1 MLRTLS
7 DAGGPVSVLAIGVS
21 LPLVLGGVV
30 DVHGGTFLFANTV
43 IVEVLASLKIT
54 KNKNTIAPRE
64 EAGGRKF
71 LRMKTMASLGSQLD
85 KAIHGK

>member
-1 MLRTLS
+1 MFGTFF
-7 DAGGPVSVLAIGVS
+7 DAGCSVGIFSIGIS

-54 KNKNTIAPRE
+54 KTKTTIAPRE